1 MSCHACPPFTSSVCF
16 GKVAIISGQTVLAEL
31 PVNAAFWL
39 FVFRHHRNPMLFA
52 EKYREGM
59 NKRHNYRNQAI
70 SQACAVCSPRYCNYY
85 PRDLLIGSDEGK
97 AARLLLDLHRNE

>member
-39 FVFRHHRNPMLFA
+39 FVLSTSPKPYAFRGKVQGGNEQTTQLSKPGHYTRLRHLFA
-52 EKYREGM
+52 
-59 NKRHNYRNQAI
+59 
-70 SQACAVCSPRYCNYY
+70 RYYNYY

-97 AARLLLDLHRNE
+97 AAVAA